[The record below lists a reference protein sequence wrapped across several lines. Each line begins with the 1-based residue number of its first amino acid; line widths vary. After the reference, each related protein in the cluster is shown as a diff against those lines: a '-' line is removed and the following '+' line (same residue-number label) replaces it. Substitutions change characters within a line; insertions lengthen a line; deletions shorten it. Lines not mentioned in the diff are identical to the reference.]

1 MSIDIF
7 FMIHFFNISQYV
19 NLTIFFCDISVIYH
33 KFPTYY
39 DMSIDTLDL
48 GTTKPETAST
58 TITTTVSSTDGNTAS
73 TTIVATYFTKGSIMT
88 TSILA
93 ASNSSTLSNTLSSRL
108 TD

>member
-1 MSIDIF
+1 MSIDI
-7 FMIHFFNISQYV
+7 
-19 NLTIFFCDISVIYH
+19 
-33 KFPTYY
+33 
-39 DMSIDTLDL
+39 LDL

-58 TITTTVSSTDGNTAS
+58 TIATKVSSTDGNTAS